1 MKTPQS
7 PARTWA
13 GALCLLLLGGC
24 ASTNPAAPGAA
35 PSVQLP
41 SAWSAPLPAAGPD
54 TVALADWWKRF
65 GDPELPA
72 LVAEAQAA
80 SPTLSAALA
89 RIEQARASRVAA
101 GAALVPA
108 VNAAGSVAQGR
119 AQPRQPITGSASLG
133 AQAAWEIDLFGA
145 NAAGRDAAQA
155 RLDSARAGWHEAR
168 TAVAAEVGTSYIA
181 LRACEAQLVQ
191 TRIDADSRNETARL
205 TELSAK
211 AGFVA
216 PADAALARASAAQA
230 RTLVVSQRAACDT
243 LLKSLVELTDVA
255 EPTLRARLASG
266 TAQVPVPQ
274 ALPVQVLPA
283 QLLAQR
289 PDLAAAARQVAA
301 AAADRRQAQAR
312 QLPQVTLS
320 GSLAAA
326 TLRSGGES
334 VNGSTWSFGPLAVS
348 FPLFDAGTRAAAT
361 AAAAATYD
369 DAVAS
374 YRAQVRR
381 ALREVEV
388 GLVTLQSTAERETD
402 ARAAAQDFE
411 ASLRATES
419 RQKGGLASL
428 FDLETARR
436 NAVVAQTTLID
447 LQRER
452 SAAWITLY
460 RALGGGFDEA
470 ALASNAAP

>member
-1 MKTPQS
+1 MKRSTFLS
-7 PARTWA
+7 TAA
-13 GALCLLLLGGC
+13 ACAALALLGC
-24 ASTNPAAPGAA
+24 ASPGSSSGGPAAA

-41 SAWSAPLPAAGPD
+41 DHWAAPVPADGAPAAD
-54 TVALADWWKRF
+54 LADWWQRF
-65 GDPELPA
+65 GDTELPT

-101 GAALVPA
+101 GAALLPTVSA
-108 VNAAGSVAQGR
+108 VGSVSQGR
-119 AQPRQPITGSASLG
+119 AAPKQPITGNASLG

-155 RLDSARAGWHEAR
+155 RLDGARAGWHDAR
-168 TAVAAEVGTSYIA
+168 TAVAAEVATSYVA
-181 LRACEAQLVQ
+181 LRGCEAQLVQ
-191 TRIDADSRNETARL
+191 TRIDADSRAETTRL

-211 AGFVA
+211 AGFTA

-255 EPTLRARLASG
+255 EPTLRARLAPG
-266 TAQVPVPQ
+266 TARLPVPQ
-274 ALPVQVLPA
+274 ALPVRALPA

-301 AAADRRQAQAR
+301 AAADRRQSQAR
-312 QLPQVTLS
+312 QLPQVALS

-326 TLRSGGES
+326 TLRTGGES
-334 VNGSTWSFGPLAVS
+334 INGAVWSLGPLSVS
-348 FPLFDAGTRAAAT
+348 FPVFDGGARAAAT
-361 AAAAATYD
+361 SAAAAAYD

-388 GLVTLQSTAERETD
+388 SLVALQSTTEREAD
-402 ARAAAQDFE
+402 VRAAAQDFE
-411 ASLRATES
+411 ASLRATEQ

-452 SAAWITLY
+452 SAAWISLY

-470 ALASNAAP
+470 ALGRSAAP

>member
-1 MKTPQS
+1 MTRKS
-7 PARTWA
+7 LLMLPALWLA
-13 GALCLLLLGGC
+13 GC
-24 ASTNPAAPGAA
+24 ATAPAPGAA
-35 PSVQLP
+35 PSLQLP
-41 SAWSAPLPAAGPD
+41 QAWSAPVPEAAAEGA
-54 TVALADWWKRF
+54 ALADWWQRF

-72 LVAEAQAA
+72 LVADAQAA

-89 RIEQARASRVAA
+89 RIEQARATRVAA
-101 GAALVPA
+101 GAALQPTLNA
-108 VNAAGSVAQGR
+108 VGSAAQGR
-119 AQPRQPITGSASLG
+119 SQPGIPVSGSASLG
-133 AQAAWEIDLFGA
+133 VQAAWEIDLFGA
-145 NAAGRDAAQA
+145 NAAGREAAQA
-155 RLDSARAGWHEAR
+155 RLDGARAGWHDAR
-168 TAVAAEVGTSYIA
+168 TAVAAEVATSYVA
-181 LRACEAQLVQ
+181 LRGCEAQYVQ
-191 TRIDADSRNETARL
+191 ARADADSRAETSRL

-211 AGFVA
+211 AGFTA

-230 RTLVVSQRAACDT
+230 RSFAISQRAACDT

-255 EPTLRARLASG
+255 EPTLRTRLAAG
-266 TAQVPVPQ
+266 TARVPLPQ
-274 ALPVQVLPA
+274 ALPVRALPA

-289 PDLAAAARQVAA
+289 PDLAQAARTVAA
-301 AAADRRQAQAR
+301 AAADRRQSQAR

-326 TLRSGGES
+326 TFRSGGETTS
-334 VNGSTWSFGPLAVS
+334 GSTWSLGPLAVT
-348 FPLFDAGTRAAAT
+348 FPLLDGGARAAST
-361 AAAAATYD
+361 AAAAAAYD
-369 DAVAS
+369 DAVAD

-388 GLVTLQSTAERETD
+388 SLVALQATAERDTD

-411 ASLRATES
+411 ASLRATEA

-436 NAVVAQTTLID
+436 NAVAAQTALID

-452 SAAWITLY
+452 AAAWISLY

-470 ALASNAAP
+470 ALAASAAP